1 VFAVAA
7 PHEGQSYV
15 EVVVGVL
22 SAISLLLLP
31 VFVVIV
37 VLSKRHK
44 LQGSPTTILRNSFG
58 ATINMKVC
66 AMHYLGFSLVG
77 DTERATTSD
86 FGVFKQQGSPSTY
99 TISRKEQT
107 LLRRSLGYFSVQTLW
122 FWSNLAT
129 GLH

>member
-1 VFAVAA
+1 MFAVAA

-22 SAISLLLLP
+22 SAISLLLLL

-66 AMHYLGFSLVG
+66 ATHYLGFSLLRAVTTTREREREQQQILVFLSSKPDLYNKPKRANFITRG
-77 DTERATTSD
+77 SLVFSGTE
-86 FGVFKQQGSPSTY
+86 FY
-99 TISRKEQT
+99 
-107 LLRRSLGYFSVQTLW
+107 
-122 FWSNLAT
+122 
-129 GLH
+129 

>member
-1 VFAVAA
+1 MFAVAA

-22 SAISLLLLP
+22 SAISLLLLL

-66 AMHYLGFSLVG
+66 ATHYLGFSLLG
-77 DTERATTSD
+77 YGEREQHQIL
-86 FGVFKQQGSPSTY
+86 VFLGSEPKSTY
-99 TISRKEQT
+99 TISLKEQA
-107 LLRRSLGYFSVQTLW
+107 
-122 FWSNLAT
+122 LAT
-129 GLH
+129 ELYCARKFGISIYTRAGLKN

>member
-22 SAISLLLLP
+22 SAISLLLLL

-66 AMHYLGFSLVG
+66 ATHYLVFSLVG
-77 DTERATTSD
+77 NNTGERATTSD
-86 FGVFKQQGSPSTY
+86 FGVFKQQRQSALT
-99 TISRKEQT
+99 R
-107 LLRRSLGYFSVQTLW
+107 
-122 FWSNLAT
+122 
-129 GLH
+129 

>member
-22 SAISLLLLP
+22 SAISLLLLL

-66 AMHYLGFSLVG
+66 PLYTHILERHTRVLSGQKTLFEKDLV
-77 DTERATTSD
+77 ENC
-86 FGVFKQQGSPSTY
+86 QQ
-99 TISRKEQT
+99 Q
-107 LLRRSLGYFSVQTLW
+107 
-122 FWSNLAT
+122 NLV
-129 GLH
+129 LFMK

>member
-22 SAISLLLLP
+22 SAISLLLLL

-66 AMHYLGFSLVG
+66 ATHYLGFSLAG
-77 DTERATTSD
+77 NDE
-86 FGVFKQQGSPSTY
+86 G
-99 TISRKEQT
+99 
-107 LLRRSLGYFSVQTLW
+107 
-122 FWSNLAT
+122 
-129 GLH
+129 